1 MKWLQQLKV
10 FCVALLLSGCFAPAL
25 LVSSQAQLVGE
36 LLRPLVGFNP
46 LDVKLFENP
55 LIKDRM
61 VALMGEDN
69 YRTATTLLY
78 TATAL
83 QVQGPLYFVTS
94 EHSPLPHLAEK
105 AGFVWN
111 ADHNQMAIL
120 LVSGGKT
127 EIFAEAVNSAA
138 GAVIPSWPKELVDYT
153 SPDKLKQK
161 AIAGAVDQ
169 LGLQGTEAELA
180 TAALQGKSVENVLE
194 QKLKEQVPDPI
205 EEIKQQVEAGKAEL
219 LAQPKQRFTEMVQQ
233 ALPTED
239 DVVKQFTGKSKTELE
254 QSQVVQKQRAQANAV
269 KTQLDNAKALT
280 NQLDEAKARAAA
292 NVKAAQQPPVKD
304 KATLEKEA
312 RAWAKQQAIEKA
324 KQQTKPLTQP
334 VDDLLEELKQEATD
348 KKLTEPKK
356 NDG

>member
-1 MKWLQQLKV
+1 MKWLRQLKV
-10 FCVALLLSGCFAPAL
+10 FCAALLLTGCFAPAL
-25 LVSSQAQLVGE
+25 LMTSQAQLMGE

-46 LDVKLFENP
+46 LDVKLFDNP

-111 ADHNQMAIL
+111 SEHNQMAIL

-138 GAVIPSWPKELVDYT
+138 GAVVPSWPKDLVDYT

-161 AIAGAVDQ
+161 AIGGAISY
-169 LGLQGTEAELA
+169 LGLEGDQ
-180 TAALQGKSVENVLE
+180 AALAEAALSGGSVENVLE
-194 QKLKEQVPDPI
+194 QQIKDQVPDPI
-205 EEIKQQVEAGKAEL
+205 EEIKQKVEAGQEEL
-219 LAQPKQRFTEMVQQ
+219 LAAPKQRFNQMVQE
-233 ALPTED
+233 AVPTDD
-239 DVVKQFTGKSKTELE
+239 DVVKQFTGKTTAELE
-254 QSQVVQKQRAQANAV
+254 Q
-269 KTQLDNAKALT
+269 AKALKK
-280 NQLDEAKARAAA
+280 QLDEAKARAAA
-292 NVKAAQQPPVKD
+292 NVKAAQQQPVKD
-304 KATLEKEA
+304 KATLQKEA
-312 RAWAKQQAIEKA
+312 QEWAKKQAAEKA
-324 KQQTKPLTQP
+324 KQQVKPVTQP
-334 VDDLLEELKQEATD
+334 VDDLLEELKEETGNKTSTE
-348 KKLTEPKK
+348 KKKT
-356 NDG
+356 GG